1 MLNGIAPEASMTFV
15 AGTFDDWQV
24 TFYLSFLS
32 NTGSKTIL
40 TETLSSTQSLAQ
52 AQAVAQ
58 ATLTASL
65 STAVTTAFANP
76 AVQAVIGND
85 WTVVWGPEVYVEG
98 PIFGTQS
105 LTSANF
111 TTSNAIFVAYSPGS
125 SVGSGTSGRYVV
137 AIAGTNPSSVYDWF
151 TEDFTLAPGTTW
163 QQALQTWGN
172 NQKTISTGST
182 DANPVIT
189 SGTYTGVSSLLAIKS
204 SAAPATGVTLV
215 EFLNSVTPGTSTLSV
230 TGHSLGGALA
240 PTLAL
245 ALVDKSNPLLS
256 NWPAA
261 QVNVYPTAGASPG
274 NQDFANYFF
283 TNFTP
288 SVSASISTS
297 PWQVWNA
304 VVWNRFDVV
313 PNAWTYEASLVTA
326 PNLFLIPEYYLESTE
341 YDLATCAEIAASV
354 AASAE
359 NTKSFMAAN
368 GAFGHL
374 TQPSATPPV
383 TGILNAGVTP
393 ENGFSGAADKTA
405 IAWLAQVLYQH
416 VTAYEELILQIQPG
430 QTGGLPLPAI

>member
-15 AGTFDDWQV
+15 AGTLDNWQI
-24 TFYLSFLS
+24 TFYLSLLS
-32 NTGSKTIL
+32 NSGSSTVL

-58 ATLTASL
+58 TTLTASL
-65 STAVTTAFANP
+65 STAVTSALANP
-76 AVQAVIGND
+76 AVQAAIGND

-98 PIFGTQS
+98 PDLDSQTA
-105 LTSANF
+105 TSAGF
-111 TTSNAIFVAYSPGS
+111 TTSNAVFVAHSPGS

-137 AIAGTNPSSVYDWF
+137 AIAGTSPNSVYDWW
-151 TEDFTLAPGTTW
+151 TEDFTLTPGTTW

-182 DANPVIT
+182 DPNPVIT
-189 SGTYTGVSSLLAIKS
+189 SGTYTGVNNLLGITS
-204 SAAPATGVTLV
+204 PAASPSGVTLV
-215 EFLNSVTPGTSTLSV
+215 EYLNSVTPGTSTLTV

-256 NWPAA
+256 KWPAA

-304 VVWNRFDVV
+304 VVWNLFDVV
-313 PNAWTYEASLVTA
+313 PNSWTFEPSQPA
-326 PNLFLIPEYYLESTE
+326 PNLYLIPGYYQESTE
-341 YDLATCAEIAASV
+341 YSLTVCAEITAAV
-354 AASAE
+354 AVSAAHAV
-359 NTKSFMAAN
+359 SFLTAN

-374 TQPSATPPV
+374 IQPSANPSI

-393 ENGFSGAADKTA
+393 ENGFSGAVDKAD
-405 IAWLAQVLYQH
+405 IVWWDQVLYQH

-430 QTGGLPLPAI
+430 QTNGLPLPVL